1 MSRDDQGQPPCSPLT
16 KAPGERRA
24 VFSSAMADAV
34 PILISYVDREQ
45 RYRFVNRA
53 YERWFGVDRSQ
64 IEGKTLAE
72 VLGPEAYDLVRDHA
86 ARALAGESVTFEA
99 EHNYQGAGARH
110 IEAQY
115 VPDIARDGEIPGY
128 YVLVNDIT
136 DRRKTAAELERMLA
150 GERRR
155 GALLDLGQKLRDE
168 ADPIV
173 IAQTAA
179 RMLTEQ
185 FGVARAGYAEMDLV
199 NDLADIVADDGGTD
213 RGVAPLSGQ
222 RIHLEDFGPLMSA
235 DMRAGRVV
243 AVGDVALDDRTN
255 ATDALEAYAALGV
268 RAFMTIS
275 LIKAGRLSA
284 YLFLAHDEPR
294 AFSSDEIA
302 FVADVAELI
311 WISSERARSDLALKR
326 AVETERLL
334 IREVDHRAKNVLAVV
349 QSLAQLTPFHSKEQY
364 VEALSGRIG
373 SLARAH
379 SLLSNAR
386 WSGVDLHDLLRL
398 ELDPYRCADGVGGE
412 EQLVIE
418 GPPVLIDA
426 QGAQSLA
433 LVLHELA
440 TNASKY
446 GALAR
451 PEGRLSV
458 TWRWDGDGALRL
470 VWREEAGAR
479 VTPPQRRGFG
489 STLIE
494 SAVKQAAARVTLDW
508 RPEGLEVRLDIL
520 TGVQARAAESIP
532 AYRPGLATDD
542 SPALRDQRVLVV
554 EDEAVVAMELVR
566 VLTAAGAK
574 VVGPAGTIEEALG
587 LLDDGQ
593 PIDRA
598 LLDVNLGGRL
608 ITPVAAAL
616 TNRRIPF
623 VYLTGYQEPDVDDGP
638 VLRKPVA
645 ASTLLGAL
653 ARGAAAP
660 AR

>member
-1 MSRDDQGQPPCSPLT
+1 MSRDDQGLPAYPPMA

-24 VFSSAMADAV
+24 VLSSAMADAD

-64 IEGKTLAE
+64 IEGKTLQD
-72 VLGPEAYDLVRDHA
+72 VLGAEAYDRVRDHA
-86 ARALAGESVTFEA
+86 ARALSGESVTFEA
-99 EHNYQGAGARH
+99 EYAYQGAGVRH
-110 IEAQY
+110 VEAQY
-115 VPDIARDGEIPGY
+115 VPDFTRNGEISGY

-136 DRRKTAAELERMLA
+136 DRKRAAAELERMLA

-155 GALLDLGQKLRDE
+155 GALLDLGQQLRDE
-168 ADPIV
+168 TDPLA

-179 RMLTEQ
+179 RMLTEHL
-185 FGVARAGYAEMDLV
+185 GVARAGYAEMDFV
-199 NDLADIVADDGGTD
+199 SDVAEIVADDGGAD
-213 RGVAPLSGQ
+213 RSVAPLSGQ
-222 RIHLEDFGPLMSA
+222 HVRLDDFGPSMSA

-243 AVGDVALDDRTN
+243 AVGDVALDHRTN
-255 ATDALEAYAALGV
+255 APDALEAYAALGV

-294 AFSSDEIA
+294 LFSADEIA

-311 WISSERARSDLALKR
+311 WISSERSRADQALTR
-326 AVETERLL
+326 AAETERLL

-379 SLLSNAR
+379 SLLSTTR

-398 ELDPYRCADGVGGE
+398 ELDAYRFEDAA
-412 EQLVIE
+412 QLTIE
-418 GPPVLIDA
+418 GPPTLIDA
-426 QGAQSLA
+426 QAAQSLA
-433 LVLHELA
+433 LVIHELA

-458 TWRWDGDGALRL
+458 TWRWGDDGALRL
-470 VWREEAGAR
+470 VWRETAGVRIA
-479 VTPPQRRGFG
+479 PPQRRGFG

-494 SAVKQAAARVTLDW
+494 SAVKQAAACVALDW
-508 RPEGLEVRLDIL
+508 RPEGLEVRLDIPK
-520 TGVQARAAESIP
+520 GAQARTAESVP
-532 AYRPGLATDD
+532 AYRPGLVVDD
-542 SPALRDQRVLVV
+542 SPALRDQRVLIV
-554 EDEAVVAMELVR
+554 EDEAVVAMELAR

-574 VVGPAGTIEEALG
+574 VVGPAGTIEEALD
-587 LLDDGQ
+587 LLDGQ

-608 ITPVAAAL
+608 ITPVVAAL
-616 TNRRIPF
+616 TRRRIPF

-645 ASTLLGAL
+645 ASALLGAL
-653 ARGAAAP
+653 VRGAP
-660 AR
+660 TSAR